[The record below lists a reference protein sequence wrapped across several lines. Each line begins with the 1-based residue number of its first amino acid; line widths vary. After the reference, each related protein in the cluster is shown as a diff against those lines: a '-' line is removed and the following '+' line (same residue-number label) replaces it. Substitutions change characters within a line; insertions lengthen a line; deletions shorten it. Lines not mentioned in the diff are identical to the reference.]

1 MVFSTTLWCL
11 NDNDVIGRIIKSYQN
26 VPGVLKI
33 KNKSD
38 SDLNSFD
45 FQQIETSEVTK
56 ILKRSRH

>member
-11 NDNDVIGRIIKSYQN
+11 NDNDVISRIIKLYQN

-33 KNKSD
+33 KNKSG

-45 FQQIETSEVTK
+45 FQQIKTSEVTK